1 MVKKTIFLHLKKR
14 LKLFCIINVFFMIPF
29 SSFGTNSISWNSE
42 EDLFSVQYEN
52 VTVKDI
58 LDYIEKH
65 SKYIFIYSAN
75 VQKNLNNKVSISV
88 SNKKIDVV
96 LKELFSE
103 TGLSY
108 KVSGRQIT
116 ISVPE
121 APITGIIG
129 VLLIQIILGYFFWNS
144 NELFV
149 NVPLM
154 LFGYSLV
161 VGKKGNQDLLLF
173 VQKQDL
179 KKLLGKN
186 INFVYLGTVTDSNLG
201 IVGEE
206 IGDEQSVK
214 KSCFSRSN

>member
-1 MVKKTIFLHLKKR
+1 MFNDNVSKKFKLTYFVSSFLLSY
-14 LKLFCIINVFFMIPF
+14 LFLIIIMYVQYVETNGKLFPDFQILVTTKKIAFIILIILSLCSL
-29 SSFGTNSISWNSE
+29 SSLFYVKRKISESRDYLRINSE
-42 EDLFSVQYEN
+42 EGRLGYSYNNGSREFILGVLLPV
-52 VTVKDI
+52 VT
-58 LDYIEKH
+58 
-65 SKYIFIYSAN
+65 
-75 VQKNLNNKVSISV
+75 
-88 SNKKIDVV
+88 
-96 LKELFSE
+96 
-103 TGLSY
+103 
-108 KVSGRQIT
+108 T

-121 APITGIIG
+121 APITGIVG
-129 VLLIQIILGYFFWNS
+129 LLLIQIILGYFFWNS

-206 IGDEQSVK
+206 IGDE
-214 KSCFSRSN
+214 

>member
-1 MVKKTIFLHLKKR
+1 MFNDNVSKKFKLTYFVSSFLLSY
-14 LKLFCIINVFFMIPF
+14 LFLIIIMYVQYVETNGKLFPDLQILVTTKKIAFIILIILSLCSL
-29 SSFGTNSISWNSE
+29 SSLFYVKSKISESRRYLRINSE
-42 EDLFSVQYEN
+42 EGRLGYSYNNGSREFILGVLLPV
-52 VTVKDI
+52 VT
-58 LDYIEKH
+58 
-65 SKYIFIYSAN
+65 
-75 VQKNLNNKVSISV
+75 
-88 SNKKIDVV
+88 
-96 LKELFSE
+96 
-103 TGLSY
+103 
-108 KVSGRQIT
+108 T

-161 VGKKGNQDLLLF
+161 VGKKSNQDLLLF

-179 KKLLGKN
+179 QKLLGKN
-186 INFVYLGTVTDSNLG
+186 INFVYLGTVTNSNLG

-206 IGDEQSVK
+206 IRNV
-214 KSCFSRSN
+214 

>member
-1 MVKKTIFLHLKKR
+1 MFNDNVSKKFKLTYFISSFLLSYLFLIIIMYVQYVETNGKFFPDVQVLVTTKKIAFIFL
-14 LKLFCIINVFFMIPF
+14 IILSLCSL
-29 SSFGTNSISWNSE
+29 SSLIYVKSKISERRCYLRINSE
-42 EDLFSVQYEN
+42 EGRLGYSYNNGSREFILGVLLPV
-52 VTVKDI
+52 VT
-58 LDYIEKH
+58 
-65 SKYIFIYSAN
+65 
-75 VQKNLNNKVSISV
+75 
-88 SNKKIDVV
+88 
-96 LKELFSE
+96 
-103 TGLSY
+103 
-108 KVSGRQIT
+108 T

-121 APITGIIG
+121 APITGIVG

-161 VGKKGNQDLLLF
+161 VGKKDNQDLLLF

-179 KKLLGKN
+179 KQLLGKN

-206 IGDEQSVK
+206 IGDE
-214 KSCFSRSN
+214 

>member
-1 MVKKTIFLHLKKR
+1 MYAQYVETNGKFFPDFQILVTTKKVAFIILIILSLYSLSSLFYVKRK
-14 LKLFCIINVFFMIPF
+14 
-29 SSFGTNSISWNSE
+29 ISESRGYLRINSE
-42 EDLFSVQYEN
+42 EGRLGYSYNNGSREFILGVLLPV
-52 VTVKDI
+52 VT
-58 LDYIEKH
+58 
-65 SKYIFIYSAN
+65 
-75 VQKNLNNKVSISV
+75 
-88 SNKKIDVV
+88 
-96 LKELFSE
+96 
-103 TGLSY
+103 
-108 KVSGRQIT
+108 T

-161 VGKKGNQDLLLF
+161 VGKKDNQDLLLF
-173 VQKQDL
+173 IQKQDL

-186 INFVYLGTVTDSNLG
+186 INFVYLGRVKDSNLG

-206 IGDEQSVK
+206 IGRE
-214 KSCFSRSN
+214 

>member
-1 MVKKTIFLHLKKR
+1 MFNDNVSKKFKLTYFISSFLLSYLFLIIIMYVQYVETNGKFFPDVQVLVTTKKIAFIFL
-14 LKLFCIINVFFMIPF
+14 IILSF
-29 SSFGTNSISWNSE
+29 SSLSSLIYVKSKISESRRYLRINSE
-42 EDLFSVQYEN
+42 EGRLGYSYNNGSREFILGVLLPV
-52 VTVKDI
+52 VT
-58 LDYIEKH
+58 
-65 SKYIFIYSAN
+65 
-75 VQKNLNNKVSISV
+75 
-88 SNKKIDVV
+88 
-96 LKELFSE
+96 
-103 TGLSY
+103 
-108 KVSGRQIT
+108 T

-121 APITGIIG
+121 APITGIVG

-161 VGKKGNQDLLLF
+161 VGKKDNQDLLLF

-206 IGDEQSVK
+206 IRDE
-214 KSCFSRSN
+214 

>member
-1 MVKKTIFLHLKKR
+1 MFNDNVSKKFKLAYFISSFLLSY
-14 LKLFCIINVFFMIPF
+14 LFLIIIMYVQYVEANGKLFPNFQLLVTTKKISFIILIILSLC
-29 SSFGTNSISWNSE
+29 SSSSLIYVKHKISESRKYLRINSE
-42 EDLFSVQYEN
+42 EGRLGYSYNNGSREFILGVLLPV
-52 VTVKDI
+52 VT
-58 LDYIEKH
+58 
-65 SKYIFIYSAN
+65 
-75 VQKNLNNKVSISV
+75 
-88 SNKKIDVV
+88 
-96 LKELFSE
+96 
-103 TGLSY
+103 
-108 KVSGRQIT
+108 T

-121 APITGIIG
+121 APITGIVG

-154 LFGYSLV
+154 LFGYSLI

-173 VQKQDL
+173 IQKQDL

-206 IGDEQSVK
+206 IGDE
-214 KSCFSRSN
+214 

>member
-1 MVKKTIFLHLKKR
+1 MFNDNVSKKFKLAYFISSFLLSYLFLIIIMYVQYVETNGKIFPDFQILVTTKKIAFIFLIVFSFCSLSS
-14 LKLFCIINVFFMIPF
+14 LFYVKCK
-29 SSFGTNSISWNSE
+29 ISESRGYLRINSE
-42 EDLFSVQYEN
+42 EGRLGYSYNNGSREFILGVLLPV
-52 VTVKDI
+52 VT
-58 LDYIEKH
+58 
-65 SKYIFIYSAN
+65 
-75 VQKNLNNKVSISV
+75 
-88 SNKKIDVV
+88 
-96 LKELFSE
+96 
-103 TGLSY
+103 
-108 KVSGRQIT
+108 T

-161 VGKKGNQDLLLF
+161 VGKKDDQDLLLF

-186 INFVYLGTVTDSNLG
+186 INFVYLGTVKDSNLG
-201 IVGEE
+201 IVGKE
-206 IGDEQSVK
+206 IGDE
-214 KSCFSRSN
+214 

>member
-1 MVKKTIFLHLKKR
+1 MFNDNVSKKFKLAYFISSFLLSYLFLIIIMYVQYVETNGKIFPDFQMLVTTKKIAFIFLIILSLCSLSSLFYVKR
-14 LKLFCIINVFFMIPF
+14 K
-29 SSFGTNSISWNSE
+29 ISESRGYLRINSE
-42 EDLFSVQYEN
+42 EGRLGYSYNNGSREFILGVLLPV
-52 VTVKDI
+52 VT
-58 LDYIEKH
+58 
-65 SKYIFIYSAN
+65 
-75 VQKNLNNKVSISV
+75 
-88 SNKKIDVV
+88 
-96 LKELFSE
+96 
-103 TGLSY
+103 
-108 KVSGRQIT
+108 T

-121 APITGIIG
+121 APITGIVG

-206 IGDEQSVK
+206 IRDE
-214 KSCFSRSN
+214 

>member
-1 MVKKTIFLHLKKR
+1 MFNGDVSKKFKLTYFISSFLLSY
-14 LKLFCIINVFFMIPF
+14 LFLIIIMYVQYVETNGKLFPDLQILVTTKKIAFIILIILSLCSL
-29 SSFGTNSISWNSE
+29 SSLFYVKRKISESRGHLRNNSE
-42 EDLFSVQYEN
+42 KGRLGYSYNNGSREFILGVLLPV
-52 VTVKDI
+52 VT
-58 LDYIEKH
+58 
-65 SKYIFIYSAN
+65 
-75 VQKNLNNKVSISV
+75 
-88 SNKKIDVV
+88 
-96 LKELFSE
+96 
-103 TGLSY
+103 
-108 KVSGRQIT
+108 T

-173 VQKQDL
+173 DQKQEL
-179 KKLLGKN
+179 QKLLGKN
-186 INFVYLGTVTDSNLG
+186 INFVYLGTVTNSNLG

-206 IGDEQSVK
+206 IRNV
-214 KSCFSRSN
+214 

>member
-1 MVKKTIFLHLKKR
+1 MFNDNVSKKFKLTYFISSFLLSYLFLIIIMYVQYVETNGKIFPDFQMLVTTKKIAFIFLIILSLCSLSSLFYVKR
-14 LKLFCIINVFFMIPF
+14 K
-29 SSFGTNSISWNSE
+29 ISESRSYLRINSE
-42 EDLFSVQYEN
+42 EGRLGYSYNNGSREFILGVLLPV
-52 VTVKDI
+52 VT
-58 LDYIEKH
+58 
-65 SKYIFIYSAN
+65 
-75 VQKNLNNKVSISV
+75 
-88 SNKKIDVV
+88 
-96 LKELFSE
+96 
-103 TGLSY
+103 
-108 KVSGRQIT
+108 T

-121 APITGIIG
+121 APITGIVG

-154 LFGYSLV
+154 VFGYSLI

-173 VQKQDL
+173 IQKQDL

-206 IGDEQSVK
+206 IGDE
-214 KSCFSRSN
+214 

>member
-1 MVKKTIFLHLKKR
+1 MFNDNVSKKF
-14 LKLFCIINVFFMIPF
+14 KLAYFI
-29 SSFGTNSISWNSE
+29 SSFLLSYLFLIIIMYVQYVETNGKFFPDVQVLVTTKKIAFIILTILSLCSLSSLFYVKRKISESRGYLRINSE
-42 EDLFSVQYEN
+42 EGRLGYSYNNGSREFILGVLLPV
-52 VTVKDI
+52 VT
-58 LDYIEKH
+58 
-65 SKYIFIYSAN
+65 
-75 VQKNLNNKVSISV
+75 
-88 SNKKIDVV
+88 
-96 LKELFSE
+96 
-103 TGLSY
+103 
-108 KVSGRQIT
+108 T

-121 APITGIIG
+121 APITGIVG

-206 IGDEQSVK
+206 IRDE
-214 KSCFSRSN
+214 

>member
-1 MVKKTIFLHLKKR
+1 MFNDNVSKKFKLTYFISSFLLSYLFLIIIMYVQYVETNGKFFPDVQVLVTTKKIAFIFL
-14 LKLFCIINVFFMIPF
+14 IILSLCSL
-29 SSFGTNSISWNSE
+29 SSLIYVKSKISESRFYLRINSE
-42 EDLFSVQYEN
+42 EGRLGYSYNNGSREFILGVLLPV
-52 VTVKDI
+52 VT
-58 LDYIEKH
+58 
-65 SKYIFIYSAN
+65 
-75 VQKNLNNKVSISV
+75 
-88 SNKKIDVV
+88 
-96 LKELFSE
+96 
-103 TGLSY
+103 
-108 KVSGRQIT
+108 T

-121 APITGIIG
+121 APITGIVG

-161 VGKKGNQDLLLF
+161 VGKKDNQDLLLF

-206 IGDEQSVK
+206 IGDE
-214 KSCFSRSN
+214 

>member
-1 MVKKTIFLHLKKR
+1 MFNDNVSKKF
-14 LKLFCIINVFFMIPF
+14 KLTYFI
-29 SSFGTNSISWNSE
+29 SSFLLSYLFLIIIMYVQYVETNGKFFPDVQVLVTTKKIAFIILTILSLCSLSSLFYVNRKISESRGYLRINSE
-42 EDLFSVQYEN
+42 EGRLGYSYNNGSREFILGVLLPV
-52 VTVKDI
+52 VT
-58 LDYIEKH
+58 
-65 SKYIFIYSAN
+65 
-75 VQKNLNNKVSISV
+75 
-88 SNKKIDVV
+88 
-96 LKELFSE
+96 
-103 TGLSY
+103 
-108 KVSGRQIT
+108 T

-121 APITGIIG
+121 APITGIVG

-161 VGKKGNQDLLLF
+161 VGKKDNQDLLLF

-206 IGDEQSVK
+206 IRDE
-214 KSCFSRSN
+214 